1 MKRVWDTANCDRS
14 RVCCPKRRLRPEK
27 SRIKVSGSLWPSN
40 LGFAD
45 LRTDPIANM
54 DVSNGETDR
63 RDFFSEGIDA
73 SGIEDKGLR
82 IYCSLKKI

>member
-1 MKRVWDTANCDRS
+1 MRSDRNYGLAINEESMDTANCDRS

-63 RDFFSEGIDA
+63 RDFFF
-73 SGIEDKGLR
+73 
-82 IYCSLKKI
+82 